1 MLIAIEGI
9 DGAGKTHI
17 ARKLARHLNDR
28 GYNGRYL
35 NKSDIKFGDDFA
47 DGRLR
52 LLKETIWP
60 EHGEPKQDLLGTHF
74 YLFLLASWFS
84 AMGQVLRRDPLSGER
99 ITVMDGSHHRVV
111 AKAHCRAR
119 IELTQLFGYF
129 AQAPEPDLVVLL
141 EIDPQVSWYRRT
153 VFKET
158 EIGRWDGYGGDAREA
173 YCAYQSTI
181 QQLLHRMAR
190 ERGWLVI
197 PQGEVPRDTDIVERI
212 FHQIANT
219 TGRGGQPVKDL
230 LAEPPGSALE
240 TT

>member
-9 DGAGKTHI
+9 DGAGKTYI

-99 ITVMDGSHHRVV
+99 S
-111 AKAHCRAR
+111 
-119 IELTQLFGYF
+119 
-129 AQAPEPDLVVLL
+129 P
-141 EIDPQVSWYRRT
+141 
-153 VFKET
+153 
-158 EIGRWDGYGGDAREA
+158 
-173 YCAYQSTI
+173 
-181 QQLLHRMAR
+181 
-190 ERGWLVI
+190 
-197 PQGEVPRDTDIVERI
+197 
-212 FHQIANT
+212 
-219 TGRGGQPVKDL
+219 
-230 LAEPPGSALE
+230 
-240 TT
+240 